1 MLACTHA
8 QNRAGSSVLRELEEG
23 MRPLRLLLVLLCA
36 LAMMPGTELHAETIT
51 GKVVGVADGDT
62 LTLDSEGR
70 RVVIRLSGIDAPE
83 RGHPD
88 GQPFGRKSGDEL
100 RALALHQV
108 VTVETH
114 KQDRYGREV
123 GTVEVGGKD
132 LGLEQVRSGMA
143 WVFRRYLKE
152 LPQTRRSAYL
162 AAEDEARAHR
172 RGLWATG
179 EPLPP
184 WEWRA
189 QKTRREQAARP

>member
-1 MLACTHA
+1 MH
-8 QNRAGSSVLRELEEG
+8 R
-23 MRPLRLLLVLLCA
+23 LRLLLVLLCA
-36 LAMMPGTELHAETIT
+36 LAVMPGTELHAETIT

-70 RVVIRLSGIDAPE
+70 RVVVRLSGIDAPE
-83 RGHPD
+83 RGRPN

-152 LPQTRRSAYL
+152 LPPARRTVYL
-162 AAEDEARAHR
+162 AAEEEARAQR
-172 RGLWATG
+172 RGLWSEGA
-179 EPLPP
+179 PLPP

-189 QKTRREQAARP
+189 LKGHREQTALP